1 MNWRVSMKPMISSG
15 SWVVFNHLRY
25 PFSRAQY
32 SRAQGEAIDGFP
44 DPHYAGQTDE
54 RGRFWSE
61 SRRTW
66 NFARWKVAEDGV
78 CRRTISPRSD
88 QLAGAQCIVCRSHAP
103 LEALRAADEPL
114 PLVFTLNQQSLR
126 RPWRHC
132 ANSDGGIYYPT
143 EMVVRANGIDELRPL
158 DLHSPYGCSKGVA
171 DQYIIDYARTF
182 GLPAVVFR
190 MSCIYGSHQIGNED
204 QGRVAHFPIHALDGQ
219 TTASRC
225 VMLSTSMI
233 WSTHSYSRARR
244 CRGSRPRLS
253 TLAAAGA
260 GD

>member
-1 MNWRVSMKPMISSG
+1 
-15 SWVVFNHLRY
+15 
-25 PFSRAQY
+25 
-32 SRAQGEAIDGFP
+32 
-44 DPHYAGQTDE
+44 
-54 RGRFWSE
+54 
-61 SRRTW
+61 
-66 NFARWKVAEDGV
+66 
-78 CRRTISPRSD
+78 
-88 QLAGAQCIVCRSHAP
+88 VCRSHAP

-114 PLVFTLNQQSLR
+114 PLVFASTNKVYGGLENIAL
-126 RPWRHC
+126 
-132 ANSDGGIYYPT
+132 NSDGGIYYPT

-233 WSTHSYSRARR
+233 WSTHSRSRARR
-244 CRGSRPRLS
+244 CRGSRIRLS